1 MGSGLLDVG
10 DRVAGFAVEAFVARG
25 GMAVVYRAT
34 DVRLSR
40 TVALKVMAPE
50 LASDVAF
57 RRRFARECELAASI
71 DHPNVIPIYAAGEE
85 GDLLYLVMR
94 FVPGDHLGAVLK
106 QYGQLDPA
114 DAIAIFGQVGDALDA
129 AHAHGLVHRDVKPG
143 NILLAGVG
151 EIAERH
157 VYLSDFGLTTK
168 ISTDGDSTT
177 ATEQGVLGTL
187 KYVAPERVTGN
198 SSDHRADIYSYGCVL
213 YEALAGQPPFVRQDE
228 AAWLYAHMTE
238 VPAPLSQLRPGL
250 PRDLDGV
257 FVRAL
262 AKDPAD
268 RYADCRT
275 LMRDV
280 RQALG
285 AWDDPTVEIPSL
297 SPASPASP
305 VSASAPTQFVS
316 GFSYAGPGGPGA
328 AAVAAQSQ
336 PARVPTL
343 VADPTRGGGR
353 RLPIVLAVLVALVV
367 AAIVTVVVWPR
378 AGPQG
383 GTTASPGGSTSNGG
397 SGSSGASPTAGVL
410 PQSDQ
415 PLPDDVFV
423 WRHFDAE
430 QWKIETASI
439 DGTGGQLLLTAREN
453 RAALLSPD
461 RRTILYL
468 RELGGVVTL
477 RALSADGRTDKALF
491 SDGSEDCPRLGRPA
505 LRADGTVLV
514 VCYEK
519 PRGTGKLNVMSLD
532 GRVVRTLDEGRMG
545 DPTLSPDGTLV
556 VYWRAGE
563 EGAVGGRLRIAR
575 VDGSDRR
582 TLVDGEDGE
591 LADPAWS
598 PTANV
603 VVYRRAVDGTQQL
616 LSVAV
621 SDERAGKPRRLTSK
635 QVDQGPSWSPD
646 GSQIAFRRGSDKV
659 SSLVVM
665 ASDGSDE
672 RMFRQNQGYA
682 ASPIWTAR

>member
-1 MGSGLLDVG
+1 MGSGLLGVG

-34 DVRLSR
+34 DLRLSR

-50 LASDVAF
+50 LASDAAF
-57 RRRFARECELAASI
+57 RHRFTRECELAASI

-106 QYGQLDPA
+106 QRGRLEPPDE
-114 DAIAIFGQVGDALDA
+114 IAIFGQVGDALDA

-143 NILLAGVG
+143 NILLAGTG
-151 EIAERH
+151 DLAERH

-168 ISTDGDSTT
+168 ISTDGDATT

-198 SSDHRADIYSYGCVL
+198 SSDHRADIYSFGCVL

-228 AAWLYAHMTE
+228 AAWLYAHVSE
-238 VPAPLSQLRPGL
+238 VPPLLSQFRPDL
-250 PRDLDGV
+250 PADLDGV

-262 AKDPAD
+262 AKNPAD
-268 RYADCRT
+268 RYADCRS
-275 LMRDV
+275 LMRDT
-280 RQALG
+280 RLALG

-297 SPASPASP
+297 SARSPTSP
-305 VSASAPTQFVS
+305 VSASPIPASPGSASEPTPFV
-316 GFSYAGPGGPGA
+316 GAAAYAGPAVGQPFIAETRAREPGRWLP
-328 AAVAAQSQ
+328 V
-336 PARVPTL
+336 L
-343 VADPTRGGGR
+343 V
-353 RLPIVLAVLVALVV
+353 AVLVALVV
-367 AAIVTVVVWPR
+367 AAIVTVLVWPR
-378 AGPQG
+378 AAPVA
-383 GTTASPGGSTSNGG
+383 TTAAPGGGG
-397 SGSSGASPTAGVL
+397 KVATPTAGLL
-410 PQSDQ
+410 PQSER

-423 WRHFDAE
+423 WRHFDAGL
-430 QWKIETASI
+430 WKIETASI
-439 DGTGGQLLLTAREN
+439 DGTAGQLLLTAREN

-477 RALSADGRTDKALF
+477 RATSADGQTDKALF
-491 SDGSEDCPRLGRPA
+491 SDGKKDCPRLGRPA
-505 LRADGTVLV
+505 LRADGTLLA

-519 PRGTGKLNVMSLD
+519 PGGNGKLNVMSLD
-532 GRVVRTLDEGRMG
+532 GRVLRTLDEGRMG
-545 DPTLSPDGTLV
+545 DPTLSPDGTMV

-563 EGAVGGRLRIAR
+563 EGVVGGRLRIAR

-582 TLVDGEDGE
+582 TLLDGDDGE

-598 PTANV
+598 PTSNV
-603 VVYRRAVDGTQQL
+603 VVYRRAVDDNRHL
-616 LSVAV
+616 LAVAV
-621 SDERAGKPRRLTSK
+621 SDERAGKPRRLTSD

-646 GSQIAFRRGSDKV
+646 GSRIAFRRGSDKV

-672 RMFRQNQGYA
+672 RVFQQNQGYS